1 MSVGG
6 ENVLLMPCELAT
18 KKVLP
23 ALRAATAIVLVNEY
37 GFTTYRTAKLLGLTP
52 AAISNY
58 LFRRRGAELVD
69 LLLSNEKYKKIVEE
83 IASRLVSGASSE
95 EITVYACLLCRE
107 IRSELVSKLR
117 AGDSRRGR

>member
-1 MSVGG
+1 MSSVN
-6 ENVLLMPCELAT
+6 EHVLLMPCEVAT

-52 AAISNY
+52 AAVSNY

-69 LLLSNEKYKKIVEE
+69 LLLNNEKYKRIVEE
-83 IASRLVSGASSE
+83 IANRLVSGASPE

-107 IRSELVSKLR
+107 IRSELLSKLQ
-117 AGDSRRGR
+117 AGDRR

>member
-1 MSVGG
+1 MSNANR
-6 ENVLLMPCELAT
+6 NVLLMPCEVAT

-52 AAISNY
+52 AAVSNY

-69 LLLSNEKYKKIVEE
+69 LLLSNEKYKRIVEE
-83 IASRLVSGASSE
+83 IASRLVSGASPE

-107 IRSELVSKLR
+107 IRSELISKLN
-117 AGDSRRGR
+117 AGDMG